1 MSLLYFTFWHIF
13 EYHHENSRV
22 SSQRNI
28 DVPIPAGKVAETP
41 SQAREVAEQLG
52 GTVWA
57 VKAQVHAGGRGKGGG
72 VKLARNLEQ
81 VEELAKTMI
90 GMRLVTKQTGSDG
103 ALVSKVLIQQG
114 VNIVSEYYV
123 GFLIDRANQS
133 PVLLASSEGGMEI
146 EKVAADFP
154 EKIVKEYIDSS
165 VGLTKEQAKD
175 VVVKLN
181 MDEKVREK
189 AEKVLLGLWKAF
201 KEKDCSLLEINP
213 LIVTKEGE
221 VFPLDAKMTFDD
233 NALYR
238 HPELEVLIDPSQE
251 DETELKA
258 HEAGLPYIQLDGNIA
273 CLVNGAGLA
282 MATMDTIKLFGG
294 EPANFL
300 DIGGGASVEKVTA
313 AFEIM
318 LSKPE
323 VKVILVNIFGGIM
336 KCDTIAEGIVEA
348 CKVVSLTVPLV
359 VRMKGTHE
367 DLGKQ
372 ILKESGLPIIT
383 AETLGEAALK
393 AVSLAKEQ

>member
-1 MSLLYFTFWHIF
+1 MKIH
-13 EYHHENSRV
+13 EYQAREIL
-22 SSQRNI
+22 QDF
-28 DVPIPAGKVAETP
+28 DVPIPAGKVADTP
-41 SQAREVAEQLG
+41 SQAREIAEQLG
-52 GTVWA
+52 GNVWA

-81 VEELAKTMI
+81 VEELAKAMI
-90 GMRLVTKQTGSDG
+90 GMRLVTKQTGPGG

-123 GFLIDRANQS
+123 GFLIDRVKQS
-133 PVLLASSEGGMEI
+133 CVLLASSEGGMEI

-238 HPELEVLIDPSQE
+238 HPELEVLIDPFQE

>member
-1 MSLLYFTFWHIF
+1 MQDF
-13 EYHHENSRV
+13 
-22 SSQRNI
+22 

-41 SQAREVAEQLG
+41 SQAREIAEQLG
-52 GTVWA
+52 GNVWA

-81 VEELAKTMI
+81 VEELAQAMI
-90 GMRLVTKQTGSDG
+90 GMRLVTKQTGPGG

-123 GFLIDRANQS
+123 GFLIDRVKQS
-133 PVLLASSEGGMEI
+133 SVLLASSEGGMEI

-238 HPELEVLIDPSQE
+238 HPELETLIDPSQE

-372 ILKESGLPIIT
+372 ILKDSGLPIIT
-383 AETLGEAALK
+383 AETLGEAARK
-393 AVSLAKEQ
+393 AVTLAKEQ

>member
-1 MSLLYFTFWHIF
+1 MKIH
-13 EYHHENSRV
+13 EYQAREIL
-22 SSQRNI
+22 QDF

>member
-1 MSLLYFTFWHIF
+1 MKIH
-13 EYHHENSRV
+13 EYQAREIL
-22 SSQRNI
+22 QDF

-41 SQAREVAEQLG
+41 SQAREIAEQLG
-52 GTVWA
+52 GNVWA

-81 VEELAKTMI
+81 VEELAQAMI
-90 GMRLVTKQTGSDG
+90 GMRLVTKQTGPGG

-114 VNIVSEYYV
+114 VNIDSEYYV
-123 GFLIDRANQS
+123 GFLIDRVKQS
-133 PVLLASSEGGMEI
+133 SVLLASSEGGMEI

-181 MDEKVREK
+181 MDEKVRGK

-238 HPELEVLIDPSQE
+238 HPELEALIDPSQE

-258 HEAGLPYIQLDGNIA
+258 YEAGLPYIQLDGNIA

>member
-1 MSLLYFTFWHIF
+1 MKIH
-13 EYHHENSRV
+13 EYQAREIL
-22 SSQRNI
+22 QDF

-41 SQAREVAEQLG
+41 SQAREIAEQLG
-52 GTVWA
+52 GSVWA

-81 VEELAKTMI
+81 VEELAQAMI
-90 GMRLVTKQTGSDG
+90 GMRLVTKQTGPGG

-123 GFLIDRANQS
+123 GFLIDRVQQS
-133 PVLLASSEGGMEI
+133 SVLLASSEGGMEI

-165 VGLTKEQAKD
+165 VGLTAEQAKD

-238 HPELEVLIDPSQE
+238 HPELEAFIDPSQE

>member
-1 MSLLYFTFWHIF
+1 MKIH
-13 EYHHENSRV
+13 EYQAREIL
-22 SSQRNI
+22 QDF

-41 SQAREVAEQLG
+41 SQAREIAEQLG
-52 GTVWA
+52 GNVWA

-81 VEELAKTMI
+81 VEELAKAMI
-90 GMRLVTKQTGSDG
+90 GMRLVTKQTGPGG

-123 GFLIDRANQS
+123 GFLIDRVKQS
-133 PVLLASSEGGMEI
+133 SALLASSEGGMEI

-181 MDEKVREK
+181 MDEKVRGK

-238 HPELEVLIDPSQE
+238 HPELEAFIDPSQE

-372 ILKESGLPIIT
+372 ILKDSGLPIIT

>member
-1 MSLLYFTFWHIF
+1 MKIH
-13 EYHHENSRV
+13 EYQAREIL
-22 SSQRNI
+22 QDF

-41 SQAREVAEQLG
+41 SQAREIAEQLG
-52 GTVWA
+52 GNVWA

-72 VKLARNLEQ
+72 VKLARNLDQ
-81 VEELAKTMI
+81 VEELAKAMI
-90 GMRLVTKQTGSDG
+90 GMRLVTKQTGPGG

-123 GFLIDRANQS
+123 GFLIDRVKQS
-133 PVLLASSEGGMEI
+133 CVLLASSEGGMEI

-238 HPELEVLIDPSQE
+238 HPELEALIDPSQE

>member
-1 MSLLYFTFWHIF
+1 MKIH
-13 EYHHENSRV
+13 EYQAREIL
-22 SSQRNI
+22 QDF

-201 KEKDCSLLEINP
+201 KEKTALFWK
-213 LIVTKEGE
+213 LI
-221 VFPLDAKMTFDD
+221 
-233 NALYR
+233 R
-238 HPELEVLIDPSQE
+238 
-251 DETELKA
+251 
-258 HEAGLPYIQLDGNIA
+258 
-273 CLVNGAGLA
+273 
-282 MATMDTIKLFGG
+282 
-294 EPANFL
+294 
-300 DIGGGASVEKVTA
+300 
-313 AFEIM
+313 
-318 LSKPE
+318 
-323 VKVILVNIFGGIM
+323 
-336 KCDTIAEGIVEA
+336 
-348 CKVVSLTVPLV
+348 
-359 VRMKGTHE
+359 
-367 DLGKQ
+367 
-372 ILKESGLPIIT
+372 
-383 AETLGEAALK
+383 
-393 AVSLAKEQ
+393 

>member
-1 MSLLYFTFWHIF
+1 MKIH
-13 EYHHENSRV
+13 EYQAREIL
-22 SSQRNI
+22 QDF

-41 SQAREVAEQLG
+41 SQAREIAEQLG
-52 GTVWA
+52 GSVWA

-81 VEELAKTMI
+81 VEELAQAMI
-90 GMRLVTKQTGSDG
+90 GMRLVTKQTGPGG

-123 GFLIDRANQS
+123 GFLIDRVKQS
-133 PVLLASSEGGMEI
+133 SVLLASSEGGMEI

-165 VGLTKEQAKD
+165 VGFTKEQAKD

-238 HPELEVLIDPSQE
+238 HPELEALIDPSQE

>member
-1 MSLLYFTFWHIF
+1 MQDF
-13 EYHHENSRV
+13 
-22 SSQRNI
+22 

-41 SQAREVAEQLG
+41 SQAREIAEQLG
-52 GTVWA
+52 GNVWA

-81 VEELAKTMI
+81 VEELAKAMI
-90 GMRLVTKQTGSDG
+90 GMRLVTKQTGPGG

-123 GFLIDRANQS
+123 GFLIDRVKQS
-133 PVLLASSEGGMEI
+133 SALLASSEGGMEI

-181 MDEKVREK
+181 MDEKVRGK

-238 HPELEVLIDPSQE
+238 HPELEAFIDPSQE

-300 DIGGGASVEKVTA
+300 DIGGGASVEKVTV

-372 ILKESGLPIIT
+372 ILKDSGLPIIT

>member
-1 MSLLYFTFWHIF
+1 MKIH
-13 EYHHENSRV
+13 EYQAREIL
-22 SSQRNI
+22 QDF

-90 GMRLVTKQTGSDG
+90 GMRLVTKQTGPGG

-123 GFLIDRANQS
+123 GFLIDRVKQS
-133 PVLLASSEGGMEI
+133 CVLLASSEGGMEI

-238 HPELEVLIDPSQE
+238 HPELEALIDPSQE

>member
-1 MSLLYFTFWHIF
+1 MKIH
-13 EYHHENSRV
+13 EYQAREIL
-22 SSQRNI
+22 QDF

-81 VEELAKTMI
+81 VEEVAKTMI

-383 AETLGEAALK
+383 AETLGEAAVK